1 MAEKRQ
7 FLDVWIV
14 ESNTV
19 YREVPFAVV
28 TDWVQQGRLLEDDM
42 LRPSG
47 TKDWLRLGGMSAFAA
62 YLPKPEPFRVE
73 DEAEALEA
81 VEIDFAWQPRTEDE
95 DQDVDMIP
103 LIDVS
108 LVLLI
113 FFMMTTSIST
123 AVASKIVTPQADY
136 GTKLV
141 NDNTILWV
149 GIDRPQGQ
157 RPPLYSVGRA
167 DQGAAAENRDLTEAQ
182 ALQRVEALL
191 KEGGPAKIRIR
202 ADRTLPYEVVKHLT
216 VALQLRRGQ
225 GVREI
230 FGDVSEGGNP

>member
-1 MAEKRQ
+1 MPERKQ

-47 TKDWLRLGGMSAFAA
+47 TKDWMRLGGMSAFAP

-81 VEIDFAWQPRTEDE
+81 VHVDIAWKPRAEDE
-95 DQDVDMIP
+95 EQDVDMIP

-113 FFMMTTSIST
+113 FFMMTAT
-123 AVASKIVTPQADY
+123 VASSAGSSIPTPEAQF

-141 NDNTILWV
+141 ENNILWV
-149 GIDRPQGQ
+149 GIERPEG
-157 RPPLYSVGRA
+157 RPPVYSVGRG
-167 DQGAAAENRDLTEAQ
+167 DQGAAEGDSKLTEAQ
-182 ALQRVEALL
+182 ALKRLEEFA
-191 KEGGPAKIRIR
+191 KESGPSKVRIR
-202 ADRTLPYEVVKHLT
+202 ADRSLPYEVVKQLQL
-216 VALQLRRGQ
+216 ALQLRRDKGF
-225 GVREI
+225 REVYA
-230 FGDVSEGGNP
+230 DVSERPNP